1 MLTKK
6 NYRIFGRTKSR
17 TSNKL
22 NLEKYSFLQ
31 KKYQLKKMTKTDNY
45 ILDIG
50 SGYGET
56 SIYFALN
63 NKKCKIISCDKYING
78 NFNLLKNIEKL
89 KLQNSY
95 IFTGNAMELL
105 DYHQKNKYFSKV
117 VIFFPDPWPK
127 KKHSKRRLINEMFL
141 RNLHLYLKEN
151 AEVYIATDSKAY
163 TAQILNCIHKLK
175 RKFRWINSKK
185 MYLDIKDFFDLE
197 TKFYKKAINFGH
209 IPSLFILKKI

>member
-127 KKHSKRRLINEMFL
+127 KNIQ
-141 RNLHLYLKEN
+141 KE
-151 AEVYIATDSKAY
+151 D
-163 TAQILNCIHKLK
+163 
-175 RKFRWINSKK
+175 
-185 MYLDIKDFFDLE
+185 
-197 TKFYKKAINFGH
+197 
-209 IPSLFILKKI
+209 

>member
-56 SIYFALN
+56 SIYFA
-63 NKKCKIISCDKYING
+63 
-78 NFNLLKNIEKL
+78 
-89 KLQNSY
+89 
-95 IFTGNAMELL
+95 
-105 DYHQKNKYFSKV
+105 
-117 VIFFPDPWPK
+117 
-127 KKHSKRRLINEMFL
+127 
-141 RNLHLYLKEN
+141 
-151 AEVYIATDSKAY
+151 
-163 TAQILNCIHKLK
+163 
-175 RKFRWINSKK
+175 
-185 MYLDIKDFFDLE
+185 
-197 TKFYKKAINFGH
+197 
-209 IPSLFILKKI
+209 

>member
-1 MLTKK
+1 VLTKK

-22 NLEKYSFLQ
+22 NLEKYSLL
-31 KKYQLKKMTKTDNY
+31 KEKYNIKKMNKKDNY

-63 NKKCKIISCDKYING
+63 NNKSKIISCDKYING
-78 NFNLLKNIEKL
+78 NFNLLKKIESFKL
-89 KLQNSY
+89 LNSY
-95 IFTGNAMELL
+95 IFTGNVIEFL
-105 DYHQKNKYFSKV
+105 DLHKKTKYFSKV
-117 VIFFPDPWPK
+117 AIFFPDPWPK
-127 KKHSKRRLINEMFL
+127 KKHLKRRLINEIFL
-141 RNLHLYLKEN
+141 NNLYIYLKDN
-151 AEVYIATDSKAY
+151 AEVYIATDSQPY
-163 TAQILNCIHKLK
+163 TTQILNCIYQLK
-175 RKFRWINSKK
+175 KKYRWINSKK
-185 MYLDIKDFFDLE
+185 MHLDIKDFFDFE